1 MQKMKV
7 SELKPHT
14 KNDYYFDDIQGQK
27 WNEFLESVKT
37 SGIIEPIIC
46 NQNKVVISGHQRLR
60 ACKELGIEEVL
71 VDTRIY
77 DDEQKELKD
86 LIETNIRQRGDI
98 NSSGLKLGRIIRTL
112 EEFYGV
118 RHGSAGKISLED
130 TMRPLKSS
138 DDIADDLNISSTSYK
153 EYKKLLDL
161 IPELQELSLEGNIS
175 TSVASRV
182 LARLSQDEQNKIL
195 EELGLDKLK
204 EMTQKEV
211 KEYIDENIRL
221 KQENQ
226 ELKNKPKEV
235 ITETIDNTDYT
246 IKKKFEETQ
255 KELEQIKKMKTLV
268 ENELRATKGVAEAYK
283 EDSENY
289 YKMKSDIDYLTKQ
302 KDDLGRQIESITSIS
317 ALVVEVQHLI
327 SDKLAPIKYSRAILE
342 AKDDDVVMN
351 NLREILQ
358 VVANWYSEMMT
369 YIPKEED
376 FVEIYN
382 GGLIK

>member
-7 SELKPHT
+7 SELQPHS

-27 WNEFLESVKT
+27 WNEFLESVRT

-60 ACKELGIEEVL
+60 ACKELGIDEVL

-98 NSSGLKLGRIIRTL
+98 NSSGLKLGRIIKTL
-112 EEFYGV
+112 EEANEIK
-118 RHGSAGKISLED
+118 HGGDRKSNP
-130 TMRPLKSS
+130 TMSELKSS
-138 DDIADDLNISSTSYK
+138 QEELAKQLNISVDTLNN
-153 EYKKLLDL
+153 YKKLTTL
-161 IPELQELSLEGNIS
+161 IPELQELSLDNSIS

-195 EELGLDKLK
+195 EELGADKLK

-211 KEYIDENIRL
+211 KEYIDENNRL
-221 KQENQ
+221 KQELQQ
-226 ELKNKPKEV
+226 EKNKPKETV
-235 ITETIDNTDYT
+235 TETIDNTDYT
-246 IKKKFEETQ
+246 LKKKFEETQ
-255 KELEQIKKMKTLV
+255 NELERIKRMKALI
-268 ENELRATKGVAEAYK
+268 EDELKATKDVAEAYK

-302 KDDLGRQIESITSIS
+302 KDDLGKQIESITSIS
-317 ALVVEVQHLI
+317 GLVVDIKHLLDTL
-327 SDKLAPIKYSRAILE
+327 SPVKYSRAILE
-342 AKDDDVVMN
+342 AKDDEIVIE
-351 NLREILQ
+351 NLSTIIENVRSWCDDMEQ
-358 VVANWYSEMMT
+358 
-369 YIPKEED
+369 YIPREKD
-376 FVEIYN
+376 FIEI
-382 GGLIK
+382 I

>member
-7 SELKPHT
+7 NELKPHP

-60 ACKELGIEEVL
+60 ACKELGIKEVL

-98 NSSGLKLGRIIRTL
+98 NSSGLKLGRIIKTL
-112 EEFYGV
+112 ENANEIKKGNNQYN
-118 RHGSAGKISLED
+118 ED
-130 TMRPLKSS
+130 S
-138 DDIADDLNISSTSYK
+138 DNVGNLTQEELAKQLNISVDTLNN
-153 EYKKLLDL
+153 YKKLTTL
-161 IPELQELSLEGNIS
+161 IPELQELSLDNSIS

-195 EELGLDKLK
+195 EELGVDRLK

-211 KEYIDENIRL
+211 KEYIEKN
-221 KQENQ
+221 KQLEQ
-226 ELKNKPKEV
+226 ELQQEKNKPKET

-246 IKKKFEETQ
+246 LKKKFEETQ
-255 KELEQIKKMKTLV
+255 KELERIKRMKALI
-268 ENELRATKGVAEAYK
+268 EDELKASKEVANAYK
-283 EDSENY
+283 EDSVNY
-289 YKMKSDIDYLTKQ
+289 HKMKSDIDYLTKQ

-317 ALVVEVQHLI
+317 GLVVDIKHLLDTL
-327 SDKLAPIKYSRAILE
+327 SPIKYSRAILE
-342 AKDDDVVMN
+342 AKDDEIVIE
-351 NLREILQ
+351 NLSTIIESVR
-358 VVANWYSEMMT
+358 NWCDDMEQ
-369 YIPKEED
+369 YIPREKD
-376 FVEIYN
+376 FVEI
-382 GGLIK
+382 I